1 MSQGFDRRYFF
12 LTLCIISVYSEING
26 KMDPDTLLPIANV
39 GRIMKNTLPP
49 SAKVSGEA
57 RALVQTCVTELI
69 AFVTSEASEG
79 CLLEKRKTV
88 TGEDVLSALVT
99 LGFDHYAAVLT
110 IYLARYRGRN
120 NPEALEMGSS
130 NDPAGMFMNDEED
143 DDEEDEDEL
152 NGNVNGGLDQVTA
165 DEELANFHLV
175 T

>member
-1 MSQGFDRRYFF
+1 
-12 LTLCIISVYSEING
+12 
-26 KMDPDTLLPIANV
+26 MDPDTLLPIANV

-79 CLLEKRKTV
+79 CLIEKRKTV

-120 NPEALEMGSS
+120 NPETLDMG
-130 NDPAGMFMNDEED
+130 PPETGPTMFMN
-143 DDEEDEDEL
+143 EDEDEMAA
-152 NGNVNGGLDQVTA
+152 GVSDELDQVTA

>member
-1 MSQGFDRRYFF
+1 
-12 LTLCIISVYSEING
+12 
-26 KMDPDTLLPIANV
+26 MDPDTLLPIANV
-39 GRIMKNTLPP
+39 GRIMKSTLPP

-120 NPEALEMGSS
+120 NPESLEMGS
-130 NDPAGMFMNDEED
+130 NEGGATMFMNDE
-143 DDEEDEDEL
+143 DEEDGE
-152 NGNVNGGLDQVTA
+152 NINTNVNGDLDQVTA